1 MAGDLIP
8 PDLQNFILR
17 HFETITQLEALLL
30 LRANPRPDWTVPN
43 ITMRLYTSEADVAVA
58 LTRLCGDGFLICED
72 DVYRYECADDA
83 LKAQVE
89 QLAEFYASHLIP
101 VTNLIHSKLRRIQ
114 EFAGAFRFRKD
125 R

>member
-8 PDLQNFILR
+8 PDLQSFILR
-17 HFETITQLEALLL
+17 HFDSITQLEALLL
-30 LRANPRPDWTVPN
+30 LRANPRSDWTVPN
-43 ITMRLYTSEADVAVA
+43 ITARLYTNEADVVVA

-72 DVYRYECADDA
+72 GVYRYESTDA
-83 LKAQVE
+83 GLKAQVDR
-89 QLAEFYASHLIP
+89 LAEFYASHLIP